1 MRDAYLV
8 GLEKTAKFS
17 SDTVN
22 RVVEFNRK
30 MLPVAGMTALASH
43 SLRSILRKIQNDT
56 RRKALIEDL
65 MSHDPIIKEAPKEEV
80 LEYYATIYNLAPT
93 VSLEKPVVRELLQHF
108 VKFGRIDISTIKT
121 LTDTEGKAQRRKQQS
136 SFGVKD
142 ALMLSVGLSKGGGG
156 N

>member
-8 GLEKTAKFS
+8 GLEKTAALS
-17 SDTVN
+17 PAMVN
-22 RVVEFNRK
+22 KVVEFNRK

-43 SLRSILRKIQNDT
+43 SIKSILRKIQNDI

-108 VKFGRIDISTIKT
+108 VKFGRIDLSTIKT
-121 LTDTEGKAQRRKQQS
+121 LTETEGKLHSGKQQPA
-136 SFGVKD
+136 FGVKD
-142 ALMLSVGLSKGGGG
+142 VLMLSVGGKNSGGG